1 MENLQARKRAYEILG
16 KIMRGE
22 DMGVSAQNLTPNNE
36 MVELIEILT
45 NNNPYFNMGVDPV
58 EINYEKLLCLQLI
71 TMSMP
76 LPLQV
81 KDCKRAETLRKF

>member
-1 MENLQARKRAYEILG
+1 MENLQARKRVYEILG

-22 DMGVSAQNLTPNNE
+22 DMGVSAQNFAPNNE

-58 EINYEKLLCLQLI
+58 
-71 TMSMP
+71 
-76 LPLQV
+76 
-81 KDCKRAETLRKF
+81 